1 MPFDGRSRSIELPP
15 YTFAQRLVVRFS
27 MNVMPTLARLLM
39 SNRLN
44 TLAWRLPRCRVG
56 QGSVIRLGTAINAP
70 FKVCIGRHC
79 SIHGHLK
86 SRGGITIGDGVE
98 LVEDVMV
105 STQSHAT
112 DSPDFESVYRPV
124 TVHDHAWLG
133 PRSMVLPGVELAAG
147 TVVAAGAILTKSTEA
162 WGVYAGVPAR
172 LVKRRVPM
180 TVAAK
185 P

>member
-15 YTFAQRLVVRFS
+15 YTTGQRLIVRFS
-27 MNVMPTLARLLM
+27 MNVMPTLGRLLM

-44 TLAWRLPRCRVG
+44 TLAWRLLGCRVG
-56 QGSVIRLGTAINAP
+56 RGSVIRLGTAINAP
-70 FKVCIGRHC
+70 FKVRIGRHC

-86 SRGGITIGDGVE
+86 SRGGIVIGDGVE
-98 LVEDVMV
+98 LVEDVMI

-112 DSPDFESVYRPV
+112 DSPDFESVYREV
-124 TVHDHAWLG
+124 TVHDNAWLG
-133 PRSMVLPGVELAAG
+133 PRSMVLPGVDLATG
-147 TVVAAGAILTKSTEA
+147 TVVAAGAILTKSTDA

-172 LVKRRVPM
+172 LVKHRVPM
-180 TVAAK
+180 SAALK